1 LGLWSRHWLG
11 VVGLQHTILTAIW
24 HLATNGTLYHPGPDY
39 YTRLHP
45 ELTKNR
51 AIEQLRRMG
60 YTVNLQP
67 PANEKAPD
75 AQSNRRVRGL
85 RAGFVD
91 RADGGTGTP
100 MPGRVIARDI
110 TEEVKS

>member
-1 LGLWSRHWLG
+1 LAWRG
-11 VVGLQHTILTAIW
+11 GLQHTITTAIW
-24 HLATNGTLYHPGPDY
+24 HLATNGTLYDPGPDY

-45 ELTKNR
+45 ERTKNR

-60 YTVNLQP
+60 YTVNLEP

-75 AQSNRRVRGL
+75 AESNLRVRGL
-85 RAGFVD
+85 TTGFVD
-91 RADGGTGTP
+91 RADEGTRTP
-100 MPGRVIARDI
+100 MRGRVIARDI